1 MDPKRLLVI
10 SSYIDERPTGGV
22 TMHVH
27 RMLKMLV
34 EPQVPCFELC
44 DYKNERFGEQLRKIK
59 KADIMHIHASNPY
72 LKLFYVLMGKICG
85 TKSLMTIHGRYG
97 VLSPIK
103 NHVHRWA
110 LKWCNIP
117 ILINRESY
125 EEVVKFNSNAVFIP
139 AFIPPIEDEEVL
151 SPEMENAIRN
161 IKADGKPLFATNASS
176 RAFTDDGR
184 EIYGIYFLVDYFSR
198 HLNYNLVILD
208 PKNEYAPLLKDKLP
222 KNICIF
228 TGNHS
233 FCGLIKMADIVIR
246 NTPTDG
252 DSFSVKETLCLHKPI
267 LATDAVSRPEGVFLF
282 KYNDE
287 DSLTKAIEIA
297 LSNNE
302 EIVFT
307 EKNATESYYELYK
320 KLGVIPKL

>member
-1 MDPKRLLVI
+1 MVSKQLLII
-10 SSYIDERPTGGV
+10 SSYLNEPPTGGV

-27 RMLKMLV
+27 RMLKVLV
-34 EPQVPCFELC
+34 EPQVPHFELC
-44 DYKNERFGEQLRKIK
+44 DYKEERFGEQLQKIK
-59 KADIMHIHASNPY
+59 KADVMHIHASNPF
-72 LKLFYVLMGKICG
+72 LKLFYILSGKICG

-97 VLSPIK
+97 ILGPLK
-103 NHVHRWA
+103 NLVHKWA
-110 LKWCNIP
+110 LKWCDIP

-125 EEVVKFNSNAVFIP
+125 DDVVKFNSNAVFIP
-139 AFIPPIEDEEVL
+139 AFIPPIEEEEVL
-151 SPEMENAIRN
+151 SPEIEKSIRS

-184 EIYGIYFLVDYFSR
+184 EIYGIDFLIDYFSR
-198 HLNYNLVILD
+198 YLNYNLVILD
-208 PKNEYAPLLKDKLP
+208 PKNEYTPLLKDKLSD
-222 KNICIF
+222 NIWIF

-233 FCGLIKMADIVIR
+233 FCGLVKMADIVIR

-252 DSFSVKETLCLHKPI
+252 DSFSVKEALCLHKPI

-307 EKNATESYYELYK
+307 EKDATESYYELYK
-320 KLGVIPKL
+320 KLGVIPLL